1 MSRWR
6 RIVAGC
12 VGLLALGAG
21 VDGQVL
27 YAQDPVEEKRPRVEL
42 GLGAWISS
50 GETKWAHD
58 ASSIPGLGN
67 PTSKLTY
74 KDVGTNV
81 IDLVGK
87 FWFTPRV
94 FGRLNV
100 GVGDIGGGRLI
111 DDDFASGQR
120 LISSTTSDIQG
131 NNMWYLN
138 ADLGGRVKEFP
149 NHRGYLEVFAG
160 YQFWHT
166 EHRAVGVGRLV
177 CDSTVFNCTAPLPPP
192 GQTVITNTTN
202 WHSIRVGGST
212 EYRITRRFSVLG
224 TVAVSPI
231 SIVDNK
237 DIHHLRPDLKQNPSL
252 SMVGYGF
259 GADADVGAR
268 LMIVKNFYLNVGY
281 RVWWNRTI
289 DGHVTFHDAGGFS
302 DEFPLAEFQSLRHGL
317 TFGLNYAF

>member
-1 MSRWR
+1 MSRWNR
-6 RIVAGC
+6 LVAGC
-12 VGLLALGAG
+12 VGLLLFGAA
-21 VDGQVL
+21 VDRQAVR
-27 YAQDPVEEKRPRVEL
+27 AEEAVEERRPRVEL
-42 GLGAWISS
+42 GIGAWISS

-81 IDLVGK
+81 VDVVGK
-87 FWFTPRV
+87 FWVTPRI

-100 GVGDIGGGRLI
+100 GGAGIGGGRLI
-111 DDDFASGQR
+111 DDDYASGQR

-131 NNMWYLN
+131 ENMWYLN
-138 ADLGGRVKEFP
+138 ADVGGRVKEFS
-149 NHRGYLEVFAG
+149 NHRGYVELFAG
-160 YQFWHT
+160 YRYWHT

-177 CDSTVFNCTAPLPPP
+177 CDPSFFNCTAPLPPA
-192 GQTVITNTTN
+192 GQTVITNTAN
-202 WHSIRVGGST
+202 WHSIRIGGST
-212 EYRITRRFSVLG
+212 EYRMTRRFSLLG

-231 SIVDNK
+231 SIIDNK
-237 DIHHLRPDLKQNPSL
+237 DIHHLRSDLKQNPSL

-268 LMIVKNFYLNVGY
+268 LMIVRNFYLNVGY
-281 RVWWNRTI
+281 RVWWNRTV
-289 DGHVTFHDAGGFS
+289 DGHVTFHDATGPSQEFS
-302 DEFPLAEFQSLRHGL
+302 LTEFQSFRHGL